1 VYRRNI
7 SNILYPLA
15 GIIGL
20 VVAYQALVR
29 PNYIQTSPPA
39 AIEPESPVD
48 TRAQVAD
55 TAYEPPPEE
64 SRVPAQKQLRLIDA
78 GGVPDTGHH
87 RILEAIRDEIEKGNL
102 KTAEGQLMN
111 LPAGLQAN
119 SQTGSYVAILW
130 NNLGI
135 EQEKLEGTKSSIT
148 AFKKA
153 ASLDPQNPVIQL
165 NLAHAYWEQRDPA
178 MNQDFL
184 ERLIALAPQ
193 EPFPHVALADLL
205 QEGGRVSEAARHLEQ
220 ANERAAAD
228 PSMQSYLRTV
238 TSKVQR
244 MDQVESRLTRRE
256 GAHFTVK
263 YDGETDP
270 DSWAVVLEIL
280 EEAYREIGQ
289 KFGHF
294 PAKPVVVVLHSN
306 ATFQANT
313 GSPAWADG
321 LFDPVLGRIHLPTQ
335 GALTDR
341 TWLKRVLRHE
351 FVHALLHDQQGVSHN
366 ALPTWLNEG
375 LAMQLSSDHWPDVE
389 QLRRDEV
396 SLIPL
401 TALEGSWGDLSSE
414 AASIAYLEADSAT
427 RYLVHRYGMHEVQ
440 QLLIRLRKRQ
450 SLASAM
456 QAELSMSYDQFQSRW
471 MTDLREGRTKNS

>member
-7 SNILYPLA
+7 SNILYPIA
-15 GIIGL
+15 GVIGL

-39 AIEPESPVD
+39 ATEQESSVG
-48 TRAQVAD
+48 TKAQVPD
-55 TAYEPPPEE
+55 TAYEPLPEE
-64 SRVPAQKQLRLIDA
+64 SLAPAQKQLRLIDA
-78 GGVPDTGHH
+78 AGIPDTKHQGT
-87 RILEAIRDEIEKGNL
+87 LEAIRDDIEKGNL
-102 KTAEGQLMN
+102 KTAEGQLIK
-111 LPAGLQAN
+111 LPAALQAD
-119 SQTGSYVAILW
+119 SHARSYVAILW

-135 EQEKLEGTKSSIT
+135 EQEKLEGTRSSIK

-153 ASLDPQNPVIQL
+153 ASLDPKNPVIQL

-184 ERLIALAPQ
+184 EQLIALAPQ

-205 QEGGRVSEAARHLEQ
+205 QERGRLSDAARHLEQ
-220 ANERAAAD
+220 ANERAAGD

-244 MDQVESRLTRRE
+244 MDRVESRLTSRE

-263 YDGETDP
+263 YDGETDH
-270 DSWAVVLEIL
+270 DSWTVVLEIL

-351 FVHALLHDQQGVSHN
+351 FVHALLHDQQGISHN
-366 ALPTWLNEG
+366 TLPTWLNEG

-389 QLRRDEV
+389 QLRRHEL

-401 TALEGSWGDLSSE
+401 SALEGSWGDLSSE
-414 AASIAYLEADSAT
+414 AASVAYLEADSAT

-440 QLLIRLRKRQ
+440 QLLVRLKKRQ

-456 QAELSMSYDQFQSRW
+456 QAELSLSYDQFQSRW
-471 MTDLREGRTKNS
+471 MANLREGRTKDS

>member
-1 VYRRNI
+1 
-7 SNILYPLA
+7 
-15 GIIGL
+15 
-20 VVAYQALVR
+20 
-29 PNYIQTSPPA
+29 
-39 AIEPESPVD
+39 
-48 TRAQVAD
+48 
-55 TAYEPPPEE
+55 
-64 SRVPAQKQLRLIDA
+64 
-78 GGVPDTGHH
+78 
-87 RILEAIRDEIEKGNL
+87 
-102 KTAEGQLMN
+102 
-111 LPAGLQAN
+111 LQAN
-119 SQTGSYVAILW
+119 SRTGSYVAILW

-427 RYLVHRYGMHEVQ
+427 RYLVHRYGMHEMQ

-456 QAELSMSYDQFQSRW
+456 QAELSLSYDQFQSRW
-471 MTDLREGRTKNS
+471 VTDLREGRTKDS

>member
-1 VYRRNI
+1 MYRRNI
-7 SNILYPLA
+7 SNVLYPLA

-29 PNYIQTSPPA
+29 PNYIRTSPPA
-39 AIEPESPVD
+39 VIERESSVA
-48 TRAQVAD
+48 TKAQVAD

-64 SRVPAQKQLRLIDA
+64 SRAPAQKQLRLIDA

-102 KTAEGQLMN
+102 KTAEGQLIN
-111 LPAGLQAN
+111 LPAGLQGD
-119 SQTGSYVAILW
+119 SHTRTYVAILW

-135 EQEKLEGTKSSIT
+135 EQEKLEGTKSSIK

-153 ASLDPQNPVIQL
+153 ASLDPQNPIIQL

-205 QEGGRVSEAARHLEQ
+205 QERGRVSDAARHLEQ
-220 ANERAAAD
+220 ANERAAGD

-244 MDQVESRLTRRE
+244 IDQMESRLTSRE

-351 FVHALLHDQQGVSHN
+351 FVHALLHDQQGISHN

-375 LAMQLSSDHWPDVE
+375 LAMQLSSDRWPDVE
-389 QLRRDEV
+389 QLRRHEV

-414 AASIAYLEADSAT
+414 AASVAYLEADSAT

-440 QLLIRLRKRQ
+440 QLLLRLKRKQ

-456 QAELSMSYDQFQSRW
+456 QAELSLSYDQFQSRW
-471 MTDLREGRTKNS
+471 MTDLHEARTKDS